1 MLYWC
6 TTVHEITFWQLS
18 EVKLKVL
25 TVLLVLCWTQ
35 TSDSTQRGQRMTN
48 LQSHWDTLWVLHEHL
63 QHAAISS
70 AFKCTLPHITHLTLH
85 NGLPCLCFPLL
96 CNAARCNPAHSRK
109 HHCIWHW
116 DTIQN
121 NCPADTA
128 LNKHCTLQ
136 TAAETG
142 VALLPWLIS
151 HALTYDGAK
160 LWLILQHG
168 NYHRNPLL
176 HPRELPEPCCGH
188 ENEMK
193 LDYYLS
199 RLGSGMEPEP
209 EPSIPFFPLNNF
221 STRATFPVRAA
232 SSSSCSFP
240 ILNTSLKRRGEE
252 NPANIP

>member
-1 MLYWC
+1 
-6 TTVHEITFWQLS
+6 
-18 EVKLKVL
+18 
-25 TVLLVLCWTQ
+25 
-35 TSDSTQRGQRMTN
+35 MTN
-48 LQSHWDTLWVLHEHL
+48 LQSHSDTLWVLHEHL

-85 NGLPCLCFPLL
+85 NGLPCLRFPLL
-96 CNAARCNPAHSRK
+96 CNAACCNPAHCSENITV
-109 HHCIWHW
+109 CDTGTLYETIVLLIQHW
-116 DTIQN
+116 IY
-121 NCPADTA
+121 TA
-128 LNKHCTLQ
+128 RCTLH

-142 VALLPWLIS
+142 VAGLSWLIS
-151 HALTYDGAK
+151 HALTYDEAK

-188 ENEMK
+188 ENEKK
-193 LDYYLS
+193 LDSYLS

-209 EPSIPFFPLNNF
+209 DPSIPFFPLNNF

-240 ILNTSLKRRGEE
+240 ILNTSLKRRGDE